1 MSPSGSKTLGSPGGR
16 SSLTTG
22 LVTTGDGAEATAGP
36 SRPGG
41 KAVTVPE
48 LGSTR
53 TASVPREAPAWPS
66 QLFPWAHRGS
76 GQLPPACSG
85 NCQHRAQSPHLPDR
99 EPSDNIM
106 PAVGSCLLQSLPTHR
121 HLHLNRAFGES
132 QEHLCQEG
140 VQLLW
145 AGYTPGSRSTQ
156 ADSLRPAG
164 SALPCHCEVG
174 PIVTLMS
181 LMRIPRPR
189 AGQDLPKVTPGSLA
203 WPACTGLPGA
213 PVSLV

>member
-53 TASVPREAPAWPS
+53 TASVPRKAPVWPS
-66 QLFPWAHRGS
+66 QLFPWAHCGS

-85 NCQHRAQSPHLPDR
+85 NRQHRAQSPHLPDR
-99 EPSDNIM
+99 EPSDNII
-106 PAVGSCLLQSLPTHR
+106 PAIGSCLLQSLPTHR
-121 HLHLNRAFGES
+121 RLHLNRTFGES
-132 QEHLCQEG
+132 QEHLCQE
-140 VQLLW
+140 
-145 AGYTPGSRSTQ
+145 RS
-156 ADSLRPAG
+156 SSSG
-164 SALPCHCEVG
+164 
-174 PIVTLMS
+174 
-181 LMRIPRPR
+181 
-189 AGQDLPKVTPGSLA
+189 
-203 WPACTGLPGA
+203 PGA
-213 PVSLV
+213 RLAPGALRQTASDLQAVPSPVTVRWGLLSHLCH